1 MYKKNA
7 ITVAVI
13 LAIVAAL
20 VVFLVTSVFVDDSEE
35 RYGQVPAPQ
44 SETITEEETAAAPE
58 APAAVEE
65 DSASAMPENDM
76 AAPAEQADEMETA
89 PEPEPT
95 VSDEQMEQA
104 QPQAEDQA
112 SADAEGGEIHIVKA
126 VGLKYDPLV
135 VKIQP
140 GDTVAWENM
149 PTHDT
154 NSLEGLI
161 PEGAEA
167 WHSPLGENY
176 QRTFTVEGI
185 YVYKCT
191 PHIGAGMGGVIIVGN
206 PVNLEAI
213 KAKDVSGA
221 EGRLV
226 RKAIAAAEE
235 M

>member
-13 LAIVAAL
+13 LAIVAVL
-20 VVFLVTSVFVDDSEE
+20 VVFLVTSVFVDDSNE

-44 SETITEEETAAAPE
+44 SEAMTEDEMAVAPEEETTE

-65 DSASAMPENDM
+65 E
-76 AAPAEQADEMETA
+76 AAPVTEPDSMETT

-95 VSDEQMEQA
+95 VSDEQVEQT
-104 QPQAEDQA
+104 QPAAEQPA
-112 SADAEGGEIHIVKA
+112 SADAEGGEIHVVKA

-135 VKIQP
+135 VTIQP

-154 NSLEGLI
+154 QSLEGLI

-167 WHSPLGENY
+167 WHSALGENY

-191 PHIGAGMGGVIIVGN
+191 PHIGAGMGGAIIVGE
-206 PVNLEAI
+206 PKNLEAI
-213 KAKDVSGA
+213 KAKDVGGA